1 MYKQLDLNFEEPKD
15 EVRYDNLLMEPETLR
30 KEVEFANVQR
40 VFEESKAFA
49 FSAPNKVTT
58 PRDVAYIF
66 KQLETVAVENTFAV
80 LVKDDQPTVI
90 HLGMGSSKACLAPF
104 EPVIAADKK
113 INADKIYLV
122 HNHPSGN
129 VQASREDMALL
140 NQWER
145 IFGNRMQPGIII
157 NTRTGV
163 FGEFVDG
170 EQVKSDLT
178 IEPGQRL
185 YPVKLYSFSKLVFS
199 KDYKETGIVANSSD
213 VAAFLSGQRLGERS
227 KLAYLI
233 LGRNGT
239 IQANIHTNYDCV
251 RREKVKDLARQIA
264 EDSIAFGGQQVI
276 TYGTAQVD
284 RLRIKELQD
293 ELYWRGVLMQDH
305 VSIRLDDGSLANSL
319 MAESGSM
326 DRLYKYQSANNEG
339 WLSSLMEPEIGYG
352 EERKY
357 GQLALSFDEP
367 EEEVQYDPSVSAG
380 IREDRINRGIM
391 TEEEYLGLKGYSA
404 MGYAELALHKG
415 RQKTQGAQDRVVKNY
430 HERARAY
437 DEERVRLRL
446 EYREKAGRGELRAP
460 TPAEQIIEQANGN
473 PDSAA
478 TQAARRSAEKRG
490 IDWRVQKKEKIVDVN
505 RRFNQELQL
514 QINGGLPKG
523 HIYRLG
529 RPSQTLKGAG
539 IPDLPIEMVASRL
552 SDKSMQD
559 NHPFDLSEVQNL
571 VTAIQNPLAV
581 FRSATHIGSN
591 VILTELNHH
600 GKNFV
605 VAIQTNQKKGR
616 IEINSIR
623 SVYPKNNIAI
633 VHWIKDN
640 LADYL
645 DKKRMAEWLSK
656 QRSNSADVRKL
667 FDHATKLVQ
676 SFENAKEEQEIRFRF
691 IGEKGAANLDKA
703 EEATTR
709 LDNLAVAEE
718 MEAAKK
724 DAVAIKMATG
734 WERGADGKWRYE
746 EPDFEVDIKGLARKN
761 HLYDDLPWGK
771 EYNALIDKIFDGVE
785 LTPRENVRFEE
796 LSVRADELRKVYEA
810 GDIRYLDDYV
820 KDKKLFEAYP
830 KLKQVR
836 LEMYEDPKDNGVL
849 YTGATWYAGQNL
861 IRVNEQTLSNEG
873 FRSVLVHEVQH
884 AIQEMEG
891 FARGGNRNTYRNHL
905 DSLKEKHD
913 AWSMLEEF
921 DRKRKELGEEA
932 FPMEV
937 YYAVRDEYRSL
948 GFEFGDGVFPSRE
961 AYDKGFNLWV
971 RGYDKEGYE
980 EAYNEYQSLT
990 GKFGHGLGDDRYRQ
1004 ISGEVESRNVQSRID
1019 MTPEQRRASLASE
1032 TEDVARDKQIMIEAR
1047 EQVRDLSAKLH
1058 TPIRVIKSD
1067 DIHHNDKDMEKRMRA
1082 GKGWYNTRM
1091 DEVMLVLDNQS
1102 SMEDL
1107 KKTVLHE
1114 VVGHKGLREIMGEKT
1129 FKTMCESVYR
1139 SMNPAVQQSYLRQ
1152 YGTPAIAGEEFI
1164 AHAAEH
1170 GTTASMWQA
1179 ITSALKVALNSMGI
1193 HVNYTYR
1200 EVAALLQRSRRH
1212 LENKQTAMQP
1222 SVRPVSGEKKQT
1234 AKPRK
1239 RGRGI

>member
-15 EVRYDNLLMEPETLR
+15 EVRYGNLLMEPETLR

-80 LVKDDQPTVI
+80 LVKDGQPTVI

-145 IFGNRMQPGIII
+145 IFGSRMQPGIII

-233 LGRNGT
+233 LGQNGA

-251 RREKVKDLARQIA
+251 NRKNVKDLTRQIA

-284 RLRIKELQD
+284 HLRIKELQD
-293 ELYWRGVLMQDH
+293 GLYRRGVLMQDH
-305 VSIRLDDGSLANSL
+305 VSVRVDVDSLANSL
-319 MAESGSM
+319 MTESGSM

-357 GQLALSFDEP
+357 GQNALSFDDFSP
-367 EEEVQYDPSVSAG
+367 MSKEEEGQYDPSVSAG
-380 IREDRINRGIM
+380 LREDRINRGIM

-404 MGYAELALHKG
+404 MGYAEPALHKG
-415 RQKTQGAQDRVVKNY
+415 RQKTQGAQDRVVQNY
-430 HERARAY
+430 HERAKAY
-437 DEERVRLRL
+437 DEERLRLRR
-446 EYREKAGRGELRAP
+446 EYREKVGRGELRAP

-490 IDWRVQKKEKIVDVN
+490 IDWRVQKEEQIADVN

-514 QINGGLPKG
+514 HINGELLKG

-552 SDKSMQD
+552 SNKSMQD

-605 VAIQTNQKKGR
+605 VAIQTNKKKGR
-616 IEINSIR
+616 IEINDIR
-623 SVYPKNNIAI
+623 SLYPKNSMAIAN
-633 VHWIKDN
+633 WIKDG

-656 QRSNSADVRKL
+656 QRSNSAEVRKL
-667 FDHATKLVQ
+667 FDHAAKLVQ

-691 IGEKGAANLDKA
+691 IGE
-703 EEATTR
+703 TS
-709 LDNLAVAEE
+709 
-718 MEAAKK
+718 
-724 DAVAIKMATG
+724 
-734 WERGADGKWRYE
+734 
-746 EPDFEVDIKGLARKN
+746 
-761 HLYDDLPWGK
+761 
-771 EYNALIDKIFDGVE
+771 GV
-785 LTPRENVRFEE
+785 
-796 LSVRADELRKVYEA
+796 
-810 GDIRYLDDYV
+810 
-820 KDKKLFEAYP
+820 
-830 KLKQVR
+830 
-836 LEMYEDPKDNGVL
+836 
-849 YTGATWYAGQNL
+849 
-861 IRVNEQTLSNEG
+861 
-873 FRSVLVHEVQH
+873 
-884 AIQEMEG
+884 
-891 FARGGNRNTYRNHL
+891 
-905 DSLKEKHD
+905 
-913 AWSMLEEF
+913 
-921 DRKRKELGEEA
+921 
-932 FPMEV
+932 
-937 YYAVRDEYRSL
+937 
-948 GFEFGDGVFPSRE
+948 
-961 AYDKGFNLWV
+961 
-971 RGYDKEGYE
+971 
-980 EAYNEYQSLT
+980 
-990 GKFGHGLGDDRYRQ
+990 
-1004 ISGEVESRNVQSRID
+1004 
-1019 MTPEQRRASLASE
+1019 
-1032 TEDVARDKQIMIEAR
+1032 
-1047 EQVRDLSAKLH
+1047 
-1058 TPIRVIKSD
+1058 
-1067 DIHHNDKDMEKRMRA
+1067 
-1082 GKGWYNTRM
+1082 
-1091 DEVMLVLDNQS
+1091 
-1102 SMEDL
+1102 
-1107 KKTVLHE
+1107 
-1114 VVGHKGLREIMGEKT
+1114 
-1129 FKTMCESVYR
+1129 
-1139 SMNPAVQQSYLRQ
+1139 
-1152 YGTPAIAGEEFI
+1152 
-1164 AHAAEH
+1164 
-1170 GTTASMWQA
+1170 
-1179 ITSALKVALNSMGI
+1179 
-1193 HVNYTYR
+1193 
-1200 EVAALLQRSRRH
+1200 
-1212 LENKQTAMQP
+1212 
-1222 SVRPVSGEKKQT
+1222 KKQT

-1239 RGRGI
+1239 RGIRM